1 MVVRDELLLVLDLTS
16 TILRA
21 GVGMHDLIRG
31 PLVELPTRL
40 GRKTGTTGS
49 RVEDFLVGAHLYEAE
64 HKARSAPPGTEPE
77 FEVVNPLR
85 VDERTGFE
93 VVDWVGLEAVFRFVL
108 HTSLNLPRPPL
119 AHPVIL
125 SVPPSLPPSTLDKL
139 HQLLFERLLIPQ
151 LLLSSRPFFAAAA
164 AGVLSAVIL
173 DVGYR
178 GEGSEISVVH
188 ENAVLESAGGLRLPF
203 VDEGVCDDWLALQ
216 LLEADPAI
224 PAQFAGARGL
234 SGPEQLAPGE
244 VAYGL
249 RAMVGEL
256 KVRDL
261 IKFESPL
268 MGAVAGAAAAAG
280 AGAAAG
286 AAGAGD
292 EEGSFD
298 VAKAIAD
305 GKVGDLVNKKKGG
318 SSGKDADG
326 DGDSSA
332 AAAVEVKNPFAP
344 PLPPVDLSLG
354 PNDQPPPPPFQSI
367 TLTGPTRHRYLE
379 PLFLPAL
386 ISHLAPSASPTA
398 ALLGLGE
405 YERFASGEG
414 RRQADT
420 AGVHEAVGVVLG
432 RVEDE
437 EVRSAVSE
445 AVVVVS
451 SGRVGSIKAL
461 GATLAPL
468 LSPFRPSP
476 DSSTLAA
483 IAAEGGAPPQR
494 GVRYAP
500 TPEYFANFKERGGE
514 WGCYLGAGIMGKL
527 LIGDAQSKLFM
538 TKQEYAQHGPAYY
551 RLLDAL

>member
-1 MVVRDELLLVLDLTS
+1 MVVRDELLLILDLTS

-21 GVGMHDLIRG
+21 GVGMHDLVRG

-40 GRKTGTTGS
+40 GLKRGTSGTQ
-49 RVEDFLVGAHLYEAE
+49 VEDYLVGPHLYEAE
-64 HKARSAPPGTEPE
+64 QKARTAPPGTEAE

-85 VDERTGFE
+85 VDERTGFK

-108 HTSLNLPRPPL
+108 HTSLALPRPPL

-164 AGVLSAVIL
+164 AGVLSGVVL

-178 GEGSEISVVH
+178 GEGTEISAVH
-188 ENAVLESAGGLRLPF
+188 DNQVLESPGGLRLPF

-216 LLEADPAI
+216 LLTSDSTL

-234 SGPEQLAPGE
+234 SDPEQLGPGE

-249 RAMVGEL
+249 RAIVGEL

-261 IKFESPL
+261 IGFDSQMMGKVEFAREAGAD
-268 MGAVAGAAAAAG
+268 GAVGAE
-280 AGAAAG
+280 
-286 AAGAGD
+286 

-298 VAKAIAD
+298 VAKALAD
-305 GKVGDLVNKKKGG
+305 GKVAEIIKRGG
-318 SSGKDADG
+318 
-326 DGDSSA
+326 A
-332 AAAVEVKNPFAP
+332 AAQDAINGADTVEVKNPFAP

-354 PNDQPPPPPFQSI
+354 PNDQPPPPAYQTI
-367 TLTGPTRHRYLE
+367 TLTGPARHRYLE
-379 PLFLPAL
+379 PLFFPSL
-386 ISHLAPSASPTA
+386 ISRLAPSASPEA
-398 ALLGLGE
+398 SLLGLGE
-405 YERFASGEG
+405 YERFATEEG
-414 RRQADT
+414 RRLTDVG
-420 AGVHEAVGVVLG
+420 GVHEAVGVVLG
-432 RVEDE
+432 RVQDE
-437 EVRSAVSE
+437 EMRSAVSE

-461 GATLAPL
+461 GLLLPTL

-483 IAAEGGAPPQR
+483 IAAEGGIPPQQ
-494 GVRYAP
+494 GVRWAK
-500 TPEYFANFKERGGE
+500 TPDYFANFKERGGE

-527 LIGDAQSKLFM
+527 LIGDNQSKLFM
-538 TKQEYAQHGPAYY
+538 SKQEYAQHGPAYY